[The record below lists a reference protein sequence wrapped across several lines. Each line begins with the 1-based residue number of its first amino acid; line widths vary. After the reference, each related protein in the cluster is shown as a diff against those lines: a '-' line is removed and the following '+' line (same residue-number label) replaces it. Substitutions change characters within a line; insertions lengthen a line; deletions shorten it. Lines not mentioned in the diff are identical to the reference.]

1 MIDEELIKKHQAA
14 YEFLDRQGIYILR
27 QYGRPFGVA
36 TPTTR
41 KKKELIIEIMKLALG
56 IKKRSNPSK
65 KGARAKTKPL
75 AYYEI
80 EEFCNMLNVNPGLF
94 MVNHSVEKS
103 TVFNEK
109 DIMDKIQKL
118 LGGYLKKGKYNFK
131 GKITLQEDDSFEIFV
146 AGDMEK
152 L

>member
-1 MIDEELIKKHQAA
+1 M
-14 YEFLDRQGIYILR
+14 
-27 QYGRPFGVA
+27 
-36 TPTTR
+36 
-41 KKKELIIEIMKLALG
+41 ALG

-152 L
+152 